1 MDGIE
6 EKKNGKDRQDKIRSC
21 KKKKKN
27 DVTSEGRQKI
37 EVEQMW
43 AIKTNRKQRTT

>member
-1 MDGIE
+1 M
-6 EKKNGKDRQDKIRSC
+6 EKIGKTRFVPA